1 MKKSIIT
8 TLASVTLLLGAC
20 SGEVDQTKEETEL
33 IPEESQDE
41 TAAETPET
49 DSNSGASEE
58 MYATDPDEVQD
69 SYDVVVVGS
78 GGAGLAAAISAH
90 DAGASVA
97 VFEKMPVAGG
107 NTNGA
112 SAGMNASE
120 TIFQEA
126 EGIEDS
132 KEKFFEES
140 LEGGKGTNDQE
151 LLRYLT
157 DNAAAGIEWLD
168 SLGITLNNL
177 TTTGGMSV
185 PRAHRPEDGSPVG
198 EYLVDGL
205 IENLSERDIPLF
217 LNSEVNG
224 LMQEDGVVTGIDVAV
239 GQTNQMSIQAK
250 STIIT
255 TGGFGASPD
264 MLQEFEPDAADSVTT
279 NHEGATGD
287 GIKMAQEIGADVV
300 DMEHVQVHPT
310 VDQTEGFLITEA
322 VRGEGAILV
331 NQKGERFFNELDT
344 RDAVSEAIQSLDEG
358 YSYLIVDQALRERVP
373 AIDFYES
380 QGLVQKGE
388 TLAKLAEEI
397 DVDAETLEATV
408 TAWNEHVQAGEDPD
422 FGRETGMEH
431 QLSEALYY
439 AIKIAPGVHH
449 TMGGLR
455 INTETAVLDEAGEA
469 IPGLYAA
476 GEVTGGIHGQN
487 RIGGNAVADIIVFG
501 RHAGEE
507 AAK

>member
-1 MKKSIIT
+1 
-8 TLASVTLLLGAC
+8 
-20 SGEVDQTKEETEL
+20 
-33 IPEESQDE
+33 
-41 TAAETPET
+41 
-49 DSNSGASEE
+49 
-58 MYATDPDEVQD
+58 
-69 SYDVVVVGS
+69 
-78 GGAGLAAAISAH
+78 
-90 DAGASVA
+90 
-97 VFEKMPVAGG
+97 
-107 NTNGA
+107 
-112 SAGMNASE
+112 
-120 TIFQEA
+120 
-126 EGIEDS
+126 
-132 KEKFFEES
+132 
-140 LEGGKGTNDQE
+140 
-151 LLRYLT
+151 
-157 DNAAAGIEWLD
+157 
-168 SLGITLNNL
+168 
-177 TTTGGMSV
+177 
-185 PRAHRPEDGSPVG
+185 
-198 EYLVDGL
+198 
-205 IENLSERDIPLF
+205 
-217 LNSEVNG
+217 
-224 LMQEDGVVTGIDVAV
+224 
-239 GQTNQMSIQAK
+239 
-250 STIIT
+250 
-255 TGGFGASPD
+255 

-287 GIKMAQEIGADVV
+287 GIKMAQEVGADVV

-310 VDQTEGFLITEA
+310 VDQTDGFLITEA

-431 QLSEALYY
+431 QLSEAPYY